1 MSSDELK
8 YFDFIEL
15 YVEGNMTDLERRDFE
30 AQLKSNV
37 LLKTEYEK
45 YVSCVDGIKG
55 FYSSKIKNQLK
66 EQDLELDMELA
77 RPLRSRFKKILLYS
91 IAATFTLL
99 IATYSILN
107 FFTNERSLKEIAS
120 NYKVEDKG
128 MPVLMSVG
136 EDSQFNEAMN
146 LFKLKE
152 FQRSLTIIQ
161 SLQAENL
168 NNDTLIFYEGVNYEM
183 LNKTEKAIS
192 CYKKLQSV
200 KFSIFSEKAQ
210 YRMALCYFQIDDKK
224 NGVDL
229 LKIIRKDSNH
239 LYAEQ
244 AKEILKELE

>member
-15 YVEGNMTDLERRDFE
+15 YVEGNMTELEQRDFE
-30 AQLKSNV
+30 AQLKSNL

-45 YVSCVDGIKG
+45 YISCVDGIKG
-55 FYSSKIKNQLK
+55 FYSSNLKNQLK

-77 RPLRSRFKKILLYS
+77 MPSKSRFKKIRLYS
-91 IAATFTLL
+91 IAATFTLFV
-99 IATYSILN
+99 IAYSILN
-107 FFTNERSLKEIAS
+107 FFNNERPLKEIAS
-120 NYKVEDKG
+120 KYKEEDKG
-128 MPVLMSVG
+128 MPVLMSIG
-136 EDSQFNEAMN
+136 EDSQFNEAMS
-146 LFKLKE
+146 LFKQKE

-183 LNKTEKAIS
+183 LDKTGKAIS

-200 KFSIFSEKAQ
+200 KYSIFTEKAQ
-210 YRMALCYFQIDDKK
+210 YRLALCYFQIDDKK

-229 LKIIRKDSNH
+229 LKIISKDSHH